1 MGITGASAARRF
13 CSTGNDW
20 TGAAGLLLTLLM
32 AKAMNHSVSNI
43 LFTKCGTPAIKQT
56 QGDIKGSLEPVE
68 ASDVGIF
75 MRYAED
81 VIIVPKLWSRHRARA
96 GDRLA
101 HGKAAGHAVGASPK

>member
-1 MGITGASAARRF
+1 MGIREFVNKKLVRYAAIEAALLRHP
-13 CSTGNDW
+13 DW

-81 VIIVPKLWSRHRARA
+81 VIIVPKL
-96 GDRLA
+96 
-101 HGKAAGHAVGASPK
+101 